1 MTAVQPGL
9 AAGPGLHDLLAGFG
23 QDGAGDGPVTT
34 VSVPVAGLEAAVRR
48 IAAHPGA
55 RLADVFA
62 SLPSPGTDGR
72 PVTLRLVWALD
83 ADRRYLIT
91 ESAVDGERYP
101 PLSGIAPAAFAE
113 ECEIYEQFGIRPAS
127 GRPLNRVALPPGAG
141 PDWPRLGRAPAEPP
155 EDVHAPHHVGGQAFE
170 FPFGPVRQVAVES
183 LYYGLVTSG
192 EELVDLYLFTWHKH
206 RGVEWR
212 LRGAT
217 PREALFQVERT
228 EGLGAVGNAWAFAAA
243 VEAALGLEPPPQA
256 MAARAIALELERL
269 YNHAAATAAL
279 CQSTGLVIGQAA
291 AEIALERL
299 LRVNAAAF
307 GHRYLFGV
315 VDIGGTR
322 ADLDAAALRRDLP
335 GAYGELERAA
345 AALLST
351 NSFLDRL
358 EATGILTEE
367 AARRLGL
374 VGPVARATG
383 LAADTRADHPV
394 RPYGEF
400 RPDVA
405 TANAGDVLARF
416 RVMLAEAAESVRLI
430 GEIGETGPGPG
441 LAAAPGGAHAEPL
454 RPWLGRVQPGRGA
467 GLGGAR
473 RRRADHPGAAA
484 PGRGAELARLRR
496 RLPVAER
503 VHRHPDHRG
512 QLLADRGRH
521 GTLKG
526 ARDATVDPPRTAP
539 GRGHHALPSQT
550 RPFRA
555 VAAHPARVPAGRADP
570 GPRGP
575 AGGGMPQPRAG
586 PRRRHAGFR
595 RRCVHGL
602 RPLPRRGAAGGR

>member
-1 MTAVQPGL
+1 MTTVRPGVADRPGL
-9 AAGPGLHDLLAGFG
+9 RELLTGLGHDATDDRPVITANVAAAD
-23 QDGAGDGPVTT
+23 
-34 VSVPVAGLEAAVRR
+34 LEAAVRR
-48 IAAHPGA
+48 VAAHSGA

-62 SLPSPGTDGR
+62 SGGSPQTNGG
-72 PVTLRLVWALD
+72 PVTLRLVWGLD
-83 ADRRYLIT
+83 ADHRYLIT

-101 PLSGIAPAAFAE
+101 SLSEIAPAAFAE
-113 ECEIYEQFGIRPAS
+113 ECEIYEQFGIRPAG

-141 PDWPRLGRAPAEPP
+141 PDWPRLGRAPAEPLR
-155 EDVHAPHHVGGQAFE
+155 DVHAPHHVGGHAFE

-212 LRGAT
+212 LRGLT

-228 EGLGAVGNAWAFAAA
+228 EGLGAVGNTWAFAAA
-243 VEAALGLEPPPQA
+243 TESALGIEPPPRA
-256 MAARAIALELERL
+256 MATRAIALELERL

-322 ADLDAAALRRDLP
+322 TDLDAAALHTDLP
-335 GAYGELERAA
+335 AAYGELERAA
-345 AALLST
+345 DALLST

-383 LAADTRADHPV
+383 LAIDARADHPA
-394 RPYGEF
+394 RPYGQF
-400 RPDVA
+400 PPKVA
-405 TANAGDVLARF
+405 AQDAGDVLARF

-430 GEIGETGPGPG
+430 AEIGRTTAGPG
-441 LAAAPGGAHAEPL
+441 LALPP
-454 RPWLGRVQPGRGA
+454 GA
-467 GLGGAR
+467 GPGQPTSSGLGWAESSRGESLAWV
-473 RRRADHPGAAA
+473 ALDDS
-484 PGRGAELARLRR
+484 GRITRARLRPAAVR
-496 RLPVAER
+496 NWRGFDDACRSQNVFTDIPIIEASFWLTVA
-503 VHRHPDHRG
+503 
-512 QLLADRGRH
+512 
-521 GTLKG
+521 GT
-526 ARDATVDPPRTAP
+526 AR
-539 GRGHHALPSQT
+539 
-550 RPFRA
+550 
-555 VAAHPARVPAGRADP
+555 
-570 GPRGP
+570 
-575 AGGGMPQPRAG
+575 
-586 PRRRHAGFR
+586 
-595 RRCVHGL
+595 
-602 RPLPRRGAAGGR
+602 

>member
-1 MTAVQPGL
+1 VTAARPGL
-9 AAGPGLHDLLAGFG
+9 ADPPGLRELLTGLGHDAT
-23 QDGAGDGPVTT
+23 DDRPVITAN
-34 VSVPVAGLEAAVRR
+34 VAAADLEAAVRR
-48 IAAHPGA
+48 IAGHCGA

-62 SLPSPGTDGR
+62 CGGSPQANGG
-72 PVTLRLVWALD
+72 PVTLRLVWGLD
-83 ADRRYLIT
+83 ADHRYLIT
-91 ESAVDGERYP
+91 ESAVDGGSYP
-101 PLSGIAPAAFAE
+101 SLSEIAPAAFAE
-113 ECEIYEQFGIRPAS
+113 ECEIYEQFGIRPAG

-141 PDWPRLGRAPAEPP
+141 PGWPRLGRAPAEPL
-155 EDVHAPHHVGGQAFE
+155 EDVHAPHHVGGHAFE

-212 LRGAT
+212 LRGLR

-243 VEAALGLEPPPQA
+243 AESALGIEPPPRA
-256 MAARAIALELERL
+256 MATRAIALELERL

-322 ADLDAAALRRDLP
+322 TDLDAAALHTDLP
-335 GAYGELERAA
+335 AAYGELERAA
-345 AALLST
+345 DALLST

-383 LAADTRADHPV
+383 LAIDARADHPA
-394 RPYGEF
+394 RPYGQFPPE
-400 RPDVA
+400 VA
-405 TANAGDVLARF
+405 AQDAGDVLARF

-430 GEIGETGPGPG
+430 EEIGRTTAGPG
-441 LAAAPGGAHAEPL
+441 LALPP
-454 RPWLGRVQPGRGA
+454 GA
-467 GLGGAR
+467 GPGQPSSGLGWAESSRGESLAWV
-473 RRRADHPGAAA
+473 ALDDT
-484 PGRGAELARLRR
+484 GRITRARLRPAAVR
-496 RLPVAER
+496 NW
-503 VHRHPDHRG
+503 RG
-512 QLLADRGRH
+512 FD
-521 GTLKG
+521 
-526 ARDATVDPPRTAP
+526 DACR
-539 GRGHHALPSQT
+539 SQNVFT
-550 RPFRA
+550 DIPIIEASFW
-555 VAAHPARVPAGRADP
+555 
-570 GPRGP
+570 
-575 AGGGMPQPRAG
+575 
-586 PRRRHAGFR
+586 
-595 RRCVHGL
+595 L
-602 RPLPRRGAAGGR
+602 TAAGTAR